1 MQWTPEPANS
11 EVLDLPSYFSLF
23 VGDYLMQSGFRQ
35 WNNIFLLKFLCFL
48 CLIYCTAKITCF
60 EHYIEVT
67 FWLNKKMVYLKNYK
81 YLFWIGKNTILCLV
95 SVFRFFFY
103 SDVIIFLKMHRG
115 LVTQHKNTLFFE
127 YLFILNQPHIV
138 KLRFTSLKLLLFIFP
153 KHRKSIY
160 YCFQIIHAPSKKA
173 EKFIGVISHPE

>member
-1 MQWTPEPANS
+1 MFNLLYSQNNMFWT
-11 EVLDLPSYFSLF
+11 LYWSYFLAQQENGLF
-23 VGDYLMQSGFRQ
+23 EKLQ
-35 WNNIFLLKFLCFL
+35 IFILDWEEYNPLSCQCFS
-48 CLIYCTAKITCF
+48 F
-60 EHYIEVT
+60 
-67 FWLNKKMVYLKNYK
+67 
-81 YLFWIGKNTILCLV
+81 
-95 SVFRFFFY
+95 FFFY